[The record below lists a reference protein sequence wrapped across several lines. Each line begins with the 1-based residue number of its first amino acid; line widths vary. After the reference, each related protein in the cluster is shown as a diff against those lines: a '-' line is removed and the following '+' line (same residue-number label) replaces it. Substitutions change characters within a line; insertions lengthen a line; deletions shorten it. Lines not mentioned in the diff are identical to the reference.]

1 MKPLPASSAT
11 AKVAAA
17 SSATEEPEIDE
28 SDFDD
33 LPF

>member
-1 MKPLPASSAT
+1 MKPPPAQKAAAT
-11 AKVAAA
+11 AAQ
-17 SSATEEPEIDE
+17 EPEIDE